1 MGMVERTCGC
11 GKKFQAREA
20 DVKRGW
26 AKSCSK
32 ACAARLREQKTG
44 NYKRFCALRDKAERL
59 EFDRETDRETYGET
73 FSNAH
78 QFDNCEK

>member
-1 MGMVERTCGC
+1 MGMVERTCHC
-11 GKKFQAREA
+11 GNKFQAKSA

-26 AKSCSK
+26 AKCCSK

-44 NYKRFCALRDKAERL
+44 NYKRFCNLRDMAEKREL
-59 EFDRETDRETYGET
+59 EGPT

-78 QFDNCEK
+78 QFDNCEQ

>member
-1 MGMVERTCGC
+1 MGVIERTCHC
-11 GKKFQAREA
+11 GKKFQAKEA

-26 AKSCSK
+26 AKCCSK
-32 ACAARLREQKTG
+32 ACAARMREQKTG

-59 EFDRETDRETYGET
+59 EFDQEVYGET

>member
-1 MGMVERTCGC
+1 MGMVERTCAC
-11 GKKFQAREA
+11 GTKFFAKTA

-26 AKSCSK
+26 GKSCSK
-32 ACAARLREQKTG
+32 SCAAIKREKKTG
-44 NYKRFCALRDKAERL
+44 AFKDYCARQER
-59 EFDRETDRETYGET
+59 RESGPE